1 MGVCVQIVFVSV
13 SNLLSRRRIKGNTQC
28 TNSICKI
35 LSEERSGSVRYCH
48 LVMFPDII
56 YSNEICY
63 IDKFA
68 QLEKQAYCSKM
79 LLHFHI
85 RYSNRKKRDKVFIKI
100 LP

>member
-35 LSEERSGSVRYCH
+35 LSEERSSSVRYCH

-68 QLEKQAYCSKM
+68 QLEKQAYCSIM

-85 RYSNRKKRDKVFIKI
+85 RYLNRKKRDKVFIKI